1 MKKKFSFAR
10 WCDEWVLA
18 AKGVVMAMR
27 APRFWAGFLMAFVVF
42 GTLMNLLSG
51 GFSKFELMGA
61 VGFPQSLSIIWSA
74 VVGTIG
80 VGVPFSEWPPVFS
93 IAVLQGVLI
102 GLIVLLW
109 DKKRG
114 ERGAADSGGARDE
127 KANTNSAN
135 VEKAGIITGLI
146 ALGAGCPTCGTTLLT
161 PLLGAVFS
169 TGSFAVAGVIS
180 GVVTALAIIIALLSL
195 KRIGE
200 ETYVILVNE
209 RYLAKKNGGKEQNG
223 GK

>member
-1 MKKKFSFAR
+1 MKKRFSFAR

-18 AKGVVMAMR
+18 AKGVMMATKE
-27 APRFWAGFLMAFVVF
+27 PKFWIGFVVAFVVF

-61 VGFPQSLSIIWSA
+61 LGFPQNMKIIGDA
-74 VVGTIG
+74 MLGVVGVNMI
-80 VGVPFSEWPPVFS
+80 FSEWLPVFS
-93 IAVLQGVLI
+93 LAVLQGVLI

-109 DKKRG
+109 DKKRVKVAG
-114 ERGAADSGGARDE
+114 DASATRDD
-127 KANTNSAN
+127 KKNTNSAN

-161 PLLGAVFS
+161 PLIGTFVS
-169 TGSFAVAGVIS
+169 SGSFAVAGVIS

-200 ETYVILVNE
+200 EAYVIMVNE
-209 RYLAKKNGGKEQNG
+209 RYLAKKAAKEKQE
-223 GK
+223 KEE